1 MLTKACSKK
10 IGYLLKNEFN
20 VQVTVV
26 NKYDENCMSPLLIF
40 EAWKEAFCNSVGS
53 EILNDDKNWYKVVL
67 SGVLGRCEL
76 ESKGNEIFEELE
88 DYYHDEDVVRID
100 ITKLPEES
108 NTKKTWIIAR
118 NKFEN
123 KTKTKKQK

>member
-1 MLTKACSKK
+1 MLTKECRREICA
-10 IGYLLKNEFN
+10 LLKNEFN

-26 NKYDENCMSPLLIF
+26 NKYDENLMSPLLII
-40 EAWKEAFCNSVGS
+40 EEWEEAFCNSVGS

-67 SGVLGRCEL
+67 RGVRGICEL

-100 ITKLPEES
+100 ITKLPEKS

-123 KTKTKKQK
+123 KTKKQK